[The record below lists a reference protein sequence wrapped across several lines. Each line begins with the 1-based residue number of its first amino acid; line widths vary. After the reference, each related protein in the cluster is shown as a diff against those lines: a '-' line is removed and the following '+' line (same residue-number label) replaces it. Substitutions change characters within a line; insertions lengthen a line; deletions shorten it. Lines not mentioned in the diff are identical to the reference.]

1 MSKIVL
7 PKSYKGDKEE
17 FLGKPMVSWSQIETW
32 IGKKGFNTG
41 LLGKYEYMRKY
52 FFGETY
58 PDMGWGT
65 FGNEAEAYIT
75 IRDVDPNTIEDERE
89 KESLLGALKNFT
101 DKEKKVM
108 EQITPLGEF
117 QHEAVIDFGDFV
129 LLGYID
135 DMKELEDGT
144 IHLRDYKTKSEGSK
158 RGLTSDKTY
167 QLEVYTLYLEKMKG
181 KKVSKWEYCII
192 ERLGGAECM
201 RGGGRDVLT
210 IGDRIWYEE
219 KHVTAERLKE
229 TETLIKNTVKEISD
243 HYKTFVKYNK

>member
-1 MSKIVL
+1 MSIIKL
-7 PKSYKGDKEE
+7 PKSYKGDKKE
-17 FLGKPMVSWSQIETW
+17 FQGKPMVSWSQIETW

-41 LLGKYEYMRKY
+41 LPGKHEYMRKY
-52 FFGETY
+52 FMGETY
-58 PDMGWGT
+58 PDMGWGN

-75 IRDVDPNTIEDERE
+75 IRDVDPKTLKDPRDA
-89 KESLLGALKNFT
+89 ESLAKALKNFT
-101 DKEKKVM
+101 PKEKAVM
-108 EQITPLGEF
+108 EQITPLGNF

-135 DMKELEDGT
+135 DLSDDFSH
-144 IHLRDYKTKSEGSK
+144 IRDYKTKSEGSK
-158 RGLTSDKTY
+158 RGLTGKKTY
-167 QLEVYTLYLEKMKG
+167 QLEVYTLYIQKMLK
-181 KKVSKWEYCII
+181 KKVTKWEYCII

-219 KHVTAERLKE
+219 KQVTPERLIE
-229 TETLIKNTVKEISD
+229 TEKLIIDTVKDISD

>member
-1 MSKIVL
+1 MSLIKL
-7 PKSYKGDKEE
+7 PKSYKGDKKE
-17 FLGKPMVSWSQIETW
+17 FQGKPMVSWSQIETW

-52 FFGETY
+52 FLGETY

-75 IRDVDPNTIEDERE
+75 IRDKDISTIKDPRDVA
-89 KESLLGALKNFT
+89 SLEGAIRNFT
-101 DKEKKVM
+101 PKEKAIM
-108 EQITPLGEF
+108 EQIEPLGNF
-117 QHEAVIDFGDFV
+117 QHEAVIDFKDFV

-135 DMKELEDGT
+135 DLSDDFSH
-144 IHLRDYKTKSEGSK
+144 IRDYKTKSEGSK
-158 RGLTSDKTY
+158 RGLTSNKTY
-167 QLEVYTLYLEKMKG
+167 QLEVYTLYIQKML
-181 KKVSKWEYCII
+181 KKEVKKWEYCII

-219 KHVTAERLKE
+219 KQVTPERLVE
-229 TETLIKNTVKEISD
+229 TEQLILDTVKDISD
-243 HYKTFVKYNK
+243 HYKTFLKYNK